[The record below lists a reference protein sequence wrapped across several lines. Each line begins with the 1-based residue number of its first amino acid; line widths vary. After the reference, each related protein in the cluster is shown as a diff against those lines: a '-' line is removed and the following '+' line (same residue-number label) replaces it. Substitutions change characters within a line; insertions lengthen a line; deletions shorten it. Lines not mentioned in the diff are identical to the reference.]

1 MARTKLNPEEDI
13 EMQPDSVQESIEE
26 PIEEPIEDVIPKKQ
40 ENPVVNTGK
49 KNVKVRVVE
58 DIDCVIAGVPYQFP
72 KNKEVS
78 VPSDVAAIFCFAQK
92 AFRI

>member
-26 PIEEPIEDVIPKKQ
+26 PIEDVIPKKQEQ

>member
-26 PIEEPIEDVIPKKQ
+26 PIEDVIPKKQ

-49 KNVKVRVVE
+49 KNIKVRVVE